1 MAKSTSLPTQVEL
14 KAQVATLVAED
25 KAISKAEK
33 AKTTKLVLNKD
44 SFYLRLASTV
54 SQILKLENSN
64 ILTKDLKSKYNLVK
78 IDRRR
83 LSEAMWLFN
92 NYDKVVAWLKATR
105 KRYENISSLQKAF
118 NKANKPK
125 SDKPKA
131 SDETKSQDEPKVQE
145 TESKTQDSPKSDTN
159 EPKAQNKKLT
169 ASEVALEVLVQ
180 LEMNNISIQDFTREF
195 NSQYKELVSSPKK
208 VA

>member
-1 MAKSTSLPTQVEL
+1 MAKSKSLPTQVEL

-54 SQILKLENSN
+54 SKILKLENSN

-118 NKANKPK
+118 NKATKPK

>member
-54 SQILKLENSN
+54 SKILKLENSN
-64 ILTKDLKSKYNLVK
+64 ILTKELKSKYNLVK

-125 SDKPKA
+125 A
-131 SDETKSQDEPKVQE
+131 SDETKSQDEPKAQE

-195 NSQYKELVSSPKK
+195 NSQYKELVSSSKK

>member
-54 SQILKLENSN
+54 SKILKLENSN
-64 ILTKDLKSKYNLVK
+64 ILTKELKSKYNLVK

-125 SDKPKA
+125 A
-131 SDETKSQDEPKVQE
+131 SSETKSQDEPKVQE
-145 TESKTQDSPKSDTN
+145 TESKTQDSPKSDT
-159 EPKAQNKKLT
+159 
-169 ASEVALEVLVQ
+169 SEQPLKRLSALEVAWQVAELLDTNRV
-180 LEMNNISIQDFTREF
+180 SIKDFTREF
-195 NSQYKELVSSPKK
+195 NSLYKNNSKK

>member
-1 MAKSTSLPTQVEL
+1 MAKSTSLPTQDEL
-14 KAQVATLVAED
+14 KAQVSTLVAED

-54 SQILKLENSN
+54 SKILKLENSN

-125 SDKPKA
+125 A

-145 TESKTQDSPKSDTN
+145 TESKTQDSPKSDT
-159 EPKAQNKKLT
+159 
-169 ASEVALEVLVQ
+169 SEQPLKRLSALEVAWQVHELLDTHRVS
-180 LEMNNISIQDFTREF
+180 LKDFTREF
-195 NSQYKELVSSPKK
+195 NSLYKNNSKK

>member
-1 MAKSTSLPTQVEL
+1 MANSKSLPTQVEL

-54 SQILKLENSN
+54 SKILKLENSN
-64 ILTKDLKSKYNLVK
+64 ILTKELKSKYNLVK

-125 SDKPKA
+125 A
-131 SDETKSQDEPKVQE
+131 SDETKSQDEPKAQE

-195 NSQYKELVSSPKK
+195 NSQYKELVSSSKK

>member
-64 ILTKDLKSKYNLVK
+64 ILTKELKSKYNLVK

-145 TESKTQDSPKSDTN
+145 SPKSDTN